1 MASQKQL
8 AANRLNAQKSTGP
21 RSPQGKARSSM
32 NALKTGIDAGTHIIQ
47 HESPSRLE
55 ALADEYYD
63 RFHPTTP
70 EQRMLVDTLVD
81 SEWLL
86 RRFRRVEAQLW
97 QQGFPNVTDA
107 IFDVNLA
114 VAFRKT
120 CDEFSRLQRRIDMT
134 HRHYRHALQEL
145 ERLQA
150 QEVEEIGEDAGEIA
164 EEAEETA
171 PAPDPEPEP
180 TSATSHNQSS
190 KPPNGFVPQVTPDT
204 PSDPTP
210 DCTVGKTTW
219 H

>member
-1 MASQKQL
+1 
-8 AANRLNAQKSTGP
+8 
-21 RSPQGKARSSM
+21 M

-150 QEVEEIGEDAGEIA
+150 AEAEEIAEEIA

-171 PAPDPEPEP
+171 PAPEPQP
-180 TSATSHNQSS
+180 TSATSYNQTS
-190 KPPNGFVPQVTPDT
+190 KPQNGFVPQISPDT
-204 PSDPTP
+204 PSGPPPDPLLP
-210 DCTVGKTTW
+210 
-219 H
+219 

>member
-1 MASQKQL
+1 MPTQKQL
-8 AANRLNAQKSTGP
+8 AANRINAQKSTGP
-21 RSPQGKARSSM
+21 RSPEGKARSSM
-32 NALKTGIDAGTHIIQ
+32 NALKTGIDANSLIIQ
-47 HESPSRLE
+47 HESAGRLE
-55 ALADEYYD
+55 ALADEYHD

-134 HRHYRHALQEL
+134 HRHYRNALQEL

-150 QEVEEIGEDAGEIA
+150 QEAEEIA

-171 PAPDPEPEP
+171 PAPDPP
-180 TSATSHNQSS
+180 TSATSHNQTS

-204 PSDPTP
+204 PSDPP
-210 DCTVGKTTW
+210 SDGADGKTAS

>member
-1 MASQKQL
+1 
-8 AANRLNAQKSTGP
+8 
-21 RSPQGKARSSM
+21 M
-32 NALKTGIDAGTHIIQ
+32 NALKTGIDANSLIIQ
-47 HESPSRLE
+47 HESAGRLE

-97 QQGFPNVTDA
+97 QQGFPDIKDA

-134 HRHYRHALQEL
+134 QRHYRNALHEL

-150 QEVEEIGEDAGEIA
+150 QEA

-171 PAPDPEPEP
+171 PDQDSDPEPTRLTP
-180 TSATSHNQSS
+180 PATTSKSE
-190 KPPNGFVPQVTPDT
+190 NGFVPQLTPDT
-204 PSDPTP
+204 PAGPPPDPLLP
-210 DCTVGKTTW
+210 
-219 H
+219 

>member
-1 MASQKQL
+1 
-8 AANRLNAQKSTGP
+8 
-21 RSPQGKARSSM
+21 M
-32 NALKTGIDAGTHIIQ
+32 NALKTGIDANSLIIQ
-47 HESPSRLE
+47 HESAGRLE

-86 RRFRRVEAQLW
+86 RRFRRVESQLW
-97 QQGFPNVTDA
+97 QQGFPNATSG

-114 VAFRKT
+114 IAFRKT

-134 HRHYRHALQEL
+134 QRHYHHALHEL

-150 QEVEEIGEDAGEIA
+150 PETEEIA
-164 EEAEETA
+164 EELEETA

-180 TSATSHNQSS
+180 TSATSHNQTS
-190 KPPNGFVPQVTPDT
+190 KPQNGFVPQVTPDT
-204 PSDPTP
+204 PSGPPLDGA
-210 DCTVGKTTW
+210 DGKTTR

>member
-8 AANRLNAQKSTGP
+8 AANRRNAQKSTGP

-47 HESPSRLE
+47 HESPARLE

-97 QQGFPNVTDA
+97 QQGFPDIKDA

-114 VAFRKT
+114 IAFRKT
-120 CDEFSRLQRRIDMT
+120 WDEFSRLQRRIDMT

-145 ERLQA
+145 GRLQ
-150 QEVEEIGEDAGEIA
+150 A
-164 EEAEETA
+164 EEAEEIAEEVEEAEDTA
-171 PAPDPEPEP
+171 PAPDPP
-180 TSATSHNQSS
+180 TSVTSHNQTSR
-190 KPPNGFVPQVTPDT
+190 PPNGFVPQLTPDT
-204 PSDPTP
+204 PSGPPP
-210 DCTVGKTTW
+210 DGAVGETKC

>member
-1 MASQKQL
+1 
-8 AANRLNAQKSTGP
+8 
-21 RSPQGKARSSM
+21 M
-32 NALKTGIDAGTHIIQ
+32 NALKTGIDANAHIIQ
-47 HESPSRLE
+47 HESAGRLE
-55 ALADEYYD
+55 ALADEYHD

-97 QQGFPNVTDA
+97 QQGFPNATSG

-114 VAFRKT
+114 IAFRKT

-134 HRHYRHALQEL
+134 QRHYRNALHEL

-150 QEVEEIGEDAGEIA
+150 QEAEEIA
-164 EEAEETA
+164 EELEETA
-171 PAPDPEPEP
+171 PDQDPDPVTAPV
-180 TSATSHNQSS
+180 TSRNQT
-190 KPPNGFVPQVTPDT
+190 PNPQNGFVPQVTPDT
-204 PSDPTP
+204 PSGPPP
-210 DCTVGKTTW
+210 DGTVGKTTR